1 MHLHFYITAISK
13 SMEAAGD
20 GHAFPVFPENSSFSM
35 RPRQINEHWSNPTEQ
50 LQVWTPTHHVCYRP
64 LTVYHIHLQNF
75 SINSLAECKSRNK
88 ASSPPGMVRSITS
101 MDLSVSDVS
110 SNLFRRII
118 VFKSLFP
125 NSLLEQIP
133 TKQGKTNPKLIN
145 TSASCFKPVI
155 LYLNSTLQKCSK

>member
-1 MHLHFYITAISK
+1 MSQAEVRDAPGIIMRTQESSHNKQETRTSATTIAISK

-101 MDLSVSDVS
+101 MDLSVSD
-110 SNLFRRII
+110 
-118 VFKSLFP
+118 
-125 NSLLEQIP
+125 
-133 TKQGKTNPKLIN
+133 
-145 TSASCFKPVI
+145 
-155 LYLNSTLQKCSK
+155 